1 MPAHIDED
9 DITRPNSVLGKAQ
22 LLLEAFESGTPQL
35 TLTELSK
42 RSGIPKASAHRLAQ
56 ELVQWGLLERQGDSY
71 QLGMQLF
78 SLGQRV
84 PASAMLRTVAR
95 PLLTD
100 LFARTRATLHLAVLD
115 GTHVFFLEKIA
126 GAANIHTHSQVGG
139 RLPASCTAT
148 GKVLLALHPGG
159 PEAVKRLPRT
169 GLPSLT
175 PRSVATVEKLEQQLA
190 AVADRGYA
198 LEHDEVLSGHS
209 SLAVPVTGM
218 DGTVHAAVSA
228 TATTARMRTGSLLPE
243 LWSAAADIARR
254 LDHATRPLHCDTEG

>member
-9 DITRPNSVLGKAQ
+9 IARPNSVLGKAQ
-22 LLLEAFESGTPQL
+22 LLLEAFGPGTPQL

-42 RSGIPKASAHRLAQ
+42 RSGIPKASTHRLGQ
-56 ELVQWGLLERQGDSY
+56 ELVHWGLLERQGDSY

-84 PASAMLRTVAR
+84 PASAMLRAVAR

-115 GTHVFFLEKIA
+115 GTHAFFLEKIA
-126 GAANIHTHSQVGG
+126 GAANIHTHSHVGG

-159 PEAVKRLPRT
+159 REAVKRLTRT

-175 PRSVATVEKLEQQLA
+175 PRSVATAEKLGQQLA
-190 AVADRGYA
+190 AVADHGYA
-198 LEHDEVLSGHS
+198 LEHGEVLSGHS
-209 SLAVPVTGM
+209 SLAVPVTGTN
-218 DGTVHAAVSA
+218 GTVHAAVSA
-228 TATTARMRTGSLLPE
+228 TATTARMQTGSLLPE
-243 LWSAAADIARR
+243 LWSAAAGIARR
-254 LDHATRPLHCDTEG
+254 LDHATLPQRYDTGR